1 MPKYLVTMYTKTRY
15 SFVIEAP
22 GNASA
27 IELAKKFANPD
38 ADHLEDPS
46 TEDSELHFERCSKLK
61 EDDDAAVDFGSDD
74 PRF

>member
-46 TEDSELHFERCSKLK
+46 AEDSELHLERCARLK
-61 EDDDAAVDFGSDD
+61 EGDDAAVDFGSDE
-74 PRF
+74 PRV

>member
-1 MPKYLVTMYTKTRY
+1 MYTKTRY

-46 TEDSELHFERCSKLK
+46 AEDSELHLERCARLK
-61 EDDDAAVDFGSDD
+61 EGDDAAVDFGSDE
-74 PRF
+74 PRV